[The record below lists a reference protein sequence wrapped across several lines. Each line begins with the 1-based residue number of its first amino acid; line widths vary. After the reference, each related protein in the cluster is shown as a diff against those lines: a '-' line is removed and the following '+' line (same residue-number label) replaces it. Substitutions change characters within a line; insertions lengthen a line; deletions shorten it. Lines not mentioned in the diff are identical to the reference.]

1 MRNIFLF
8 LLLAICSCTYAQT
21 ESFPESWQGNWKG
34 TLSWYRTGSDSAMK
48 VNMELHI
55 SSTDSADVWNWQLI
69 YGSADKDDRPYRL
82 IKKDDK
88 GIHWVI
94 DELNGI
100 ILDQYWVNGK
110 FCGAFTVMNSTIIN
124 SYWMEGENLIVEFY
138 SIGAK
143 PVNTT
148 GKGDEEVPYV
158 QSYAV
163 SSYQKAVLSRVK

>member
-1 MRNIFLF
+1 MRKYFLSIFLAVCF
-8 LLLAICSCTYAQT
+8 CAAAQT
-21 ESFPESWQGNWKG
+21 ESFPKSWEGNWKG
-34 TLSWYRTGSDSAMK
+34 TLGWYRTGSDSAMK

-55 SSTDSADVWNWQLI
+55 SPLDTAGVWNWKII
-69 YGSADKDDRPYRL
+69 YGTADKDSRPYQL
-82 IKKDDK
+82 IQKDDK

-94 DELNGI
+94 DEQNGI
-100 ILDQYWVNGK
+100 LLDQYWVNGK

-138 SIGAK
+138 NIGAK

-163 SSYQKAVLSRVK
+163 GSYQKAVLSRVK